1 MLSSKDALS
10 IVTVKKT
17 TASKSLAAK
26 IFGLAAHIAILAAG
40 TKVAEYAWRFW
51 GAC

>member
-1 MLSSKDALS
+1 MNQSP
-10 IVTVKKT
+10 
-17 TASKSLAAK
+17 LAARHLEINAK
-26 IFGLAAHIAILAAG
+26 IFGLAAHIGILAAG